1 MTLEKNP
8 AGPSGFVPL
17 SGPATE
23 GRPYMSTNTMVHLRS
38 GEAATEARPYGAAS
52 ASGAAKAD
60 VFELDGLDI
69 DAELARFEAEERAR
83 LGLTESRAQYQEQRF
98 HDPRSAKKAHTTIL
112 LSGLTMAQDM
122 LVSGALAGTGYRVVS
137 LDCPDNQ
144 SLRVGKEFGNR
155 GQCNPTYFTVG
166 NLVKSLQ
173 EIREKE
179 GISTKEVID
188 NYVFLTA
195 GSCGPCR
202 FGMYVTEYRKALR
215 DAGFEGFRV
224 LLFQMAGGIKQASG
238 DVKDGL
244 VMGPAFFWAIA
255 KALLIGDVLNGI
267 AYRLRP
273 FELEPG
279 ATDRALEEAKNTLFS
294 AFAENKNLVLA
305 MWKARQIFGR
315 VKVDRLRPK
324 PKVGI
329 IGEFWAMTTEGD
341 GNYQLQKFLESE
353 GGENDIQLTT
363 AWLLYNIWEV
373 SRDTR
378 ERHNLRTTDGGPYG
392 LEELDDWGVSRR
404 LATMKLAEIA
414 LRVGFNAFA
423 WPLGLYGYHLPDMD
437 KVAEVA
443 HAHYSNDL
451 RGGEGHMEVGKLI
464 LNVVNQKANIT
475 VSVKPFGCMPSS
487 GVSDGVQSLI
497 TARYPGSIFCAVE
510 TSGDGA
516 VNFYSRV
523 QMYMFKA
530 RAAAEAELQ
539 KALDDT
545 GLTLPQV
552 RAFLDRNPKYSS
564 LTYYPGHTVAST
576 AANLVHEVAPLI
588 KLSRSERA
596 AKAATAA
603 ASRAKDAVVAIPGV
617 ARKARDFLTNAE
629 NRDRIRQ
636 DASLLADIVRGKA
649 GEHLTPLA
657 KKLVPEILFGRLRE
671 DHHHAS
677 AGPVAIA
684 AE

>member
-8 AGPSGFVPL
+8 AAPSGFVPL
-17 SGPATE
+17 SGAATE
-23 GRPYMSTNTMVHLRS
+23 GRPYTSTNTTLHLRSEEAATEGRPTMSTSTVVHLRS
-38 GEAATEARPYGAAS
+38 EESATEGRPYGAAS
-52 ASGAAKAD
+52 ASQPAKAD
-60 VFELDGLDI
+60 VFDLDGLDI

-83 LGLTESRAQYQEQRF
+83 LGLSDNRAQYQEQRF

-144 SLRVGKEFGNR
+144 SLRIGKEFGNR

-273 FELEPG
+273 FEIEPG
-279 ATDRALEEAKNTLFS
+279 ATDKALEEAKATLYR
-294 AFAENKNLVLA
+294 AFADDTNLVVA
-305 MWKARQIFGR
+305 MWKARQLFGR

-341 GNYQLQKFLESE
+341 GNYHMQRFLQEE
-353 GGENDIQLTT
+353 GAEVDVQFIANWILFMV
-363 AWLLYNIWEV
+363 WEAD
-373 SRDTR
+373 RDTR
-378 ERHNLRTTDGGPYG
+378 HRLTLGKDDKARKGLDGKDP
-392 LEELDDWGVSRR
+392 RK
-404 LATMKLAEIA
+404 KLIMTWLGDKA
-414 LRVGFNAFA
+414 LRVLFQSFAQMIGMHGFK
-423 WPLGLYGYHLPDMD
+423 LPDMNEIANIAKD
-437 KVAEVA
+437 FYNHDV
-443 HAHYSNDL
+443 
-451 RGGEGHMEVGKLI
+451 RGGEAHMEVAKNI
-464 LNVVNQKANIT
+464 LNVIHQKVNMT
-475 VSVKPFGCMPSS
+475 LSVKPFGCMPSS
-487 GVSDGVQSLI
+487 GVSDGVQSAI
-497 TARYPGSIFCAVE
+497 TELYPEAIFLPIE
-510 TSGDGA
+510 TTGDGA
-516 VNFYSRV
+516 VNVYSRV
-523 QMYMFKA
+523 QMMLFKA
-530 RAAAEAELQ
+530 KKAAKNELDKVYEAYGMTEEQ
-539 KALDDT
+539 AKRT
-545 GLTLPQV
+545 
-552 RAFLDRNPKYSS
+552 LDRLPFLKYP
-564 LTYYPGHTVAST
+564 LIQPPHRHAST
-576 AANLVHEVAPLI
+576 AANMAELVGMIRNPRVGLKRWWEHRQDKPEVRLARHL
-588 KLSRSERA
+588 
-596 AKAATAA
+596 
-603 ASRAKDAVVAIPGV
+603 ASRH
-617 ARKARDFLTNAE
+617 
-629 NRDRIRQ
+629 Q
-636 DASLLADIVRGKA
+636 
-649 GEHLTPLA
+649 TPT
-657 KKLVPEILFGRLRE
+657 PTT
-671 DHHHAS
+671 
-677 AGPVAIA
+677 
-684 AE
+684 